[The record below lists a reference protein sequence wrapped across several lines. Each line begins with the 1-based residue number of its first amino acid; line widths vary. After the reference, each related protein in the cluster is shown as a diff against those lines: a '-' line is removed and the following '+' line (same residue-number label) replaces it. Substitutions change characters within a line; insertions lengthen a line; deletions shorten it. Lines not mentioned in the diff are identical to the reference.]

1 MASNL
6 NLLSST
12 NRIEIPFIK
21 VTIGDYTFGACAY
34 KTKSSTGYNNIQD
47 VQFPNYITKLSIV
60 KINGQVNTY
69 TLSLTYAI
77 RPGDDPNF
85 FEKVFSKVS
94 KSRAIK
100 FSYGDYSVPNYYY
113 KDEKAIITKIDTSFD
128 RSSARISYTISAISS
143 GALSYSIKKPFG
155 ARKHVRPSKIIY
167 EILKDDS
174 NGIGELFYG
183 LKPYLKNTEQLKSW
197 GIIAGG
203 DKEVDLD
210 FKETSPIEYIQYLV
224 NSMIPSD
231 ETKAKSKGKAFYAFT
246 IHDENE
252 NNTKYKDIN
261 GPYFTVKRVE
271 KDIQYSDSYEITLGY
286 PSGNLVTDFSY
297 SDNQNYSLLYD
308 YQESLE
314 VNKYTDR
321 VNPVTGEITSEYTP
335 ALLSTSGSRVPTSA
349 EKTWYTKLTEYPV
362 SASIT
367 VRGLLRPAL
376 LMEYVK
382 LNVIFHGR
390 KHISSGIYIITKQTD
405 TIDGSGYR
413 TTLDLTRI
421 ASDPDFQ

>member
-21 VTIGDYTFGACAY
+21 VKIGDYTFGACAAN
-34 KTKSSTGYNNIQD
+34 TKSISAYNNLKDI
-47 VQFPNYITKLSIV
+47 QFPNYIKSLSIV

-69 TLSLTYAI
+69 TLNLTYPI

-85 FEKVFSKVS
+85 FEKIFSNVS
-94 KSRAIK
+94 VSRSIT

-113 KDEKAIITKIDTSFD
+113 KDEKAIITKVTTSFD
-128 RSSARISYTISAISS
+128 RNSATISYIVNAVSS
-143 GALSYSIKKPFG
+143 GALGYSIKKSYG
-155 ARKHVRPSKIIY
+155 ATHAKPSEIIY
-167 EILKDDS
+167 KILKDDS
-174 NGIGELFYG
+174 NGLGDLFYG
-183 LKPYLKNTEQLKSW
+183 LKPYLKNTEQLRSW

-203 DKEVDLD
+203 DKAVDLEY
-210 FKETSPIEYIQYLV
+210 KNTSPIEYIQYLV
-224 NSMIPSD
+224 NSMIPQD
-231 ETKAKSKGKAFYAFT
+231 TLTNKTKSKAFYAFT

-252 NNTKYKDIN
+252 NNVKYKDIN
-261 GPYFTVKRVE
+261 GPYFTITRVE
-271 KDIQYSDSYEITLGY
+271 KDIQYSDAYEITLGY
-286 PSGNLVTDFSY
+286 PSGNLVTNFSY
-297 SDNQNYSLLYD
+297 ENNENYSLLYD
-308 YQESLE
+308 YQESLDINNYVE
-314 VNKYTDR
+314 R
-321 VNPVTGEITSEYTP
+321 VNAVTGEITTNYSP
-335 ALLSTSGSRVPTSA
+335 ALISSSGTRTPTA
-349 EKTWYTKLTEYPV
+349 IEKNWYTKLTEYPV

-367 VRGLLRPAL
+367 IKGLLRPAL

-405 TIDGSGYR
+405 QIDGSGYR
-413 TTLDLTRI
+413 TTLNLTRI